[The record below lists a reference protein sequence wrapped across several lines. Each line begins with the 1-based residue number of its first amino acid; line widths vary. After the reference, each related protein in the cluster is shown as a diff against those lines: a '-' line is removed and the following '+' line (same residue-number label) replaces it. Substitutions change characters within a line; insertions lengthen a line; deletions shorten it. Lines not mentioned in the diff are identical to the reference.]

1 MAAAL
6 NLRQGRFSLP
16 SIPSYMNLIQ
26 VAVCQTTTSKQQH
39 SDNTWRKERLAHIF
53 SNRERHLV
61 MLF

>member
-26 VAVCQTTTSKQQH
+26 VAVCQTTMSKQQH
-39 SDNTWRKERLAHIF
+39 SDTPGEKKDLLTYSQTERGIW
-53 SNRERHLV
+53 
-61 MLF
+61 